1 MSPAIIDLDA
11 HRPHYTITTHDGK
24 VHVVPA
30 RFFEDVAGGRRSIDD
45 LADRDEILRV
55 IVSEWLVATGLWESI

>member
-24 VHVVPA
+24 GHVVPA
-30 RFFEDVAGGRRSIDD
+30 RFFEDVASGKRSIDD
-45 LADRDEILRV
+45 LADRDDQEYASHPKTAR
-55 IVSEWLVATGLWESI
+55 SP